1 MYALKLLCC
10 QGGRVVTRL
19 HIALGERL
27 HYFSILCNQT
37 KKGGGANICNM
48 VPYSTRL
55 KKVGLQNYIS
65 DQGRRWGCNIHH
77 IKEGG
82 GAALHSTILGKAK
95 ETTAPFGAGTGT

>member
-1 MYALKLLCC
+1 MYVLKILRC

-55 KKVGLQNYIS
+55 KKGCENNQ
-65 DQGRRWGCNIHH
+65 DEERGWG
-77 IKEGG
+77 
-82 GAALHSTILGKAK
+82 
-95 ETTAPFGAGTGT
+95 